1 MILKRKGALRE
12 AQRYA
17 ELNLYLYSGSIF
29 QKWDVGK
36 CNDLTCIDGKY
47 TSFTDLSSFCMN

>member
-17 ELNLYLYSGSIF
+17 ELNFYLCSRSIF
-29 QKWDVGK
+29 QKRYMGKWD
-36 CNDLTCIDGKY
+36 DLTVSFKIALGGKNHAKANIY
-47 TSFTDLSSFCMN
+47 

>member
-17 ELNLYLYSGSIF
+17 ELNLYLCSGSIF

-36 CNDLTCIDGKY
+36 WDDLTVSFKIALGGKIY
-47 TSFTDLSSFCMN
+47 VKANIY